1 MAKIMPTP
9 KSHTAVFKLGLILLI
24 LLTACNNAKENSSR
38 PHVTPVLTPGE
49 IYYRTTC
56 CGHSRYKDLA
66 FGTTGASQWEEYVD
80 DTGMTQ
86 KRFLVQILVWSENFE
101 ERFEENVFVFEGQL
115 LEYPSYRIRIL
126 ETREDNPY
134 FLGLAI
140 LDSSQ

>member
-1 MAKIMPTP
+1 M
-9 KSHTAVFKLGLILLI
+9 
-24 LLTACNNAKENSSR
+24 
-38 PHVTPVLTPGE
+38 
-49 IYYRTTC
+49 
-56 CGHSRYKDLA
+56 
-66 FGTTGASQWEEYVD
+66 D

-86 KRFLVQILVWSENFE
+86 KRFLVQILIWSENPE

-115 LEYPSYRIRIL
+115 LVYLGYSVRIL

>member
-1 MAKIMPTP
+1 MPIR
-9 KSHTAVFKLGLILLI
+9 KSHATVIRVGLILTI
-24 LLTACNNAKENSSR
+24 LLTACNAKENSSQ
-38 PHVTPVLTPGE
+38 PHATPALTPGE
-49 IYYRTTC
+49 IYYRMTC

-66 FGTTGASQWEEYVD
+66 FGTTGSAQWEEYMD

-86 KRFLVQILVWSENFE
+86 KRFLVQILIWSENPE

-115 LEYPSYRIRIL
+115 LVYLGYSVRIL